1 MDGTLTDTMRLQPY
15 LINTILLNKQISFRE
30 TQKRMA
36 SIYYYNKFTWFK
48 PKTPILFAKV
58 FGISVFRMFF
68 YLPILIFQY
77 WRALKQERLFKDSY
91 DIIES
96 LKEKNLIVGLA
107 TNGTDFEVNIKIPSL
122 LKKNF
127 FDLKVTSSDVS
138 HKKPN
143 PEMIL
148 KGMQKA
154 GIGPSETLYVGDTI
168 VDFLAS
174 KNAKTSFALVTT
186 GTFGPDVV
194 TIGNEKPQLIFE
206 NLTDLKEYILSQ

>member
-30 TQKRMA
+30 TQRKMA
-36 SIYYYNKFTWFK
+36 SIYYYNKYTWFK
-48 PKTPILFAKV
+48 PRTPILFSKV
-58 FGISVFRMFF
+58 FNISIFKMFF
-68 YLPILIFQY
+68 YLPLLVFQY
-77 WRALKQERLFKDSY
+77 WRALKQERLFKDSQE
-91 DIIES
+91 IIKS

-122 LKKNF
+122 IKLNL
-127 FDLKVTSSDVS
+127 FDLKVTSSDVT

-148 KGMQKA
+148 KGIKKA
-154 GIGPSETLYVGDTI
+154 GVSANETLYVGDTI

-174 KNAKTSFALVTT
+174 KNAKTSFA
-186 GTFGPDVV
+186 P
-194 TIGNEKPQLIFE
+194 
-206 NLTDLKEYILSQ
+206 